1 MLHPLYHPST
11 LSNCSPDR
19 LPLYEMVFEYVV
31 AEQKPRYTKPRAPSL
46 KDVLKEAKADNEA
59 EEEGEEGKEK
69 KKKKGKK
76 KREKPEKEEKTLN
89 EFALLQRSLAEPK
102 VVCIIFLCR
111 SFALFACLLA
121 CLSVCLSVS
130 SLCL

>member
-1 MLHPLYHPST
+1 
-11 LSNCSPDR
+11 
-19 LPLYEMVFEYVV
+19 MVFEYVV
-31 AEQKPRYTKPRAPSL
+31 AEQEPRYTKPPAPSL

-76 KREKPEKEEKTLN
+76 KREKPEKEEKTLS
-89 EFALLQRSLAEPK
+89 EFALLQRSLLEPK
-102 VVCIIFLCR
+102 VVCIIFSVVPSLC
-111 SFALFACLLA
+111 LPA
-121 CLSVCLSVS
+121 CLSVCLSVC